1 MKPHNRALPDKAAYN
16 SSSKQKVL
24 DSPKTILKNP
34 QKLSQNLQERCAA
47 QNTTK
52 TTKNKNKNKNI
63 LWKEP
68 ESTIFERLR
77 TKLELD

>member
-1 MKPHNRALPDKAAYN
+1 MKPHNRALPDKAANN
-16 SSSKQKVL
+16 SSSSKEKVL

-34 QKLSQNLQERCAA
+34 QKLSQNQESCAA

-52 TTKNKNKNKNI
+52 TTKNKNKNI

-68 ESTIFERLR
+68 ESTNF
-77 TKLELD
+77 

>member
-16 SSSKQKVL
+16 NSSSKEKVL
-24 DSPKTILKNP
+24 DSPKTNSKNP
-34 QKLSQNLQERCAA
+34 QKLPQNLQESCAA

-52 TTKNKNKNKNI
+52 TTKNKNKNI